1 MRGPDR
7 VREVQ
12 VHTHKPKTQVRS
24 AAATALDLFI
34 VASVFAGN

>member
-7 VREVQ
+7 VRE